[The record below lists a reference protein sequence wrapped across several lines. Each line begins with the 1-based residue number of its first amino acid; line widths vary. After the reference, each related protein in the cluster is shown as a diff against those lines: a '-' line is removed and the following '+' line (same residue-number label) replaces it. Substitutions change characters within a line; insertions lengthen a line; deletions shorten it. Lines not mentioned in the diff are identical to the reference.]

1 MVLIPRRAIVG
12 LLLAGCAAGGAAW
25 SQSAPRPGEVVLPL
39 KDYLTL
45 VETVERIE
53 KERSRRVAER
63 ETPLAEVVRQSN
75 AIVVRDGQADVRSEY
90 EVLVQGAPQGP
101 VFLPFSGWVR
111 EIEVSAGA
119 AATAGDQGGLYLV
132 ASSPGRYTVRAVG
145 KAAMERSGGVHR
157 LPLAASL
164 PAVAST
170 ELDLPADLGWSCP
183 GAVVLDDQVVGE
195 RRKVSLAPRR
205 GQSFTLE
212 VRRRIDGGESEKLLA
227 QSVVVTLVQ
236 LLPEGPRRHD
246 VVLYEVSRGALESF
260 AVELPPDLQ
269 VDVAGTDEGDV
280 IPVVDARRLA
290 AHRKSRLTGTGYLVL
305 SSAMPEG
312 IAGVSAAAV
321 PLVSVRPEIDV
332 RARYVAVSSAVA
344 AELRPLPEASWS
356 RVDLD
361 DLPALLRE
369 AFAELDLTAA
379 WRLAAPGVPAAQAET
394 AAASLAM
401 TVLPATP
408 RLPAVVKKRETTTL
422 MTVDGTLLHRERLT
436 LDPSSGPGTA
446 LEVALPAGSTLWSAK
461 VDEQPVRPLER
472 GGRLAVPLGFGSG
485 RTSVVEVVAVQERA
499 IPPGRSELQL
509 ELAQIAVPVAE
520 HSWRLLL
527 PEGPKYRFR
536 SGDLR
541 PVGPVELPAIPP
553 SRDPWARL
561 ESSLGR
567 RTDRIDVGGN
577 ESGQQ
582 SGYLPP
588 GEAVAVRARVVDQNG
603 SALPGATVTVQG
615 PPLPGSLV
623 RVTDAKGVAVF
634 TGLPPG
640 DYEVEVYLEGFA
652 PLRYPSRTI
661 PKGRAANL
669 EVTLSAAVHDSMTVT
684 GESPLIDARRIASG
698 ATVREEDLDRSAKLQ
713 YKYEADNLSQ
723 GLVGGV
729 KPLPVAIPESGKVL
743 LLTGVLPPQRVAVTL
758 DVKAKR

>member
-1 MVLIPRRAIVG
+1 MVLIQRSAVAAFLAAG
-12 LLLAGCAAGGAAW
+12 CLAGVAAG
-25 SQSAPRPGEVVLPL
+25 QQAPRPGEVVLPL

-45 VETVERIE
+45 VETAERVE
-53 KERSRRVAER
+53 KERARRLAER

-75 AIVVRDGQADVRSEY
+75 AVVVLDGQADVRSEY

-111 EIEVSAGA
+111 EVEVSAGA
-119 AATAGDQGGLYLV
+119 AATAGDKGGLYLV
-132 ASSPGRYTVRAVG
+132 ASAAGRYTVRAVG
-145 KAAMERSGGVHR
+145 KAAMERAGGVHR

-164 PAVAST
+164 AAVAST

-183 GAVVLDDQVVGE
+183 GAVVIADQEVGE

-212 VRRRIDGGESEKLLA
+212 VRRRIDGGEAEKLLA

-246 VVLYEVSRGALESF
+246 VVLYEVSRGALESL
-260 AVELPPDLQ
+260 AVELPPDLP
-269 VDVAGTDEGDV
+269 VDVAGTDEGEV
-280 IPVVDARRLA
+280 IPVVEARRLA

-305 SSAMPEG
+305 SSTPALG
-312 IAGVSAAAV
+312 ASV
-321 PLVSVRPEIDV
+321 PLSLVRPEVDV

-344 AELRPLPEASWS
+344 AELRPEPPASWS

-379 WRLAAPGVPAAQAET
+379 WRLAAPAKGET
-394 AAASLAM
+394 ASLAM
-401 TVLPATP
+401 TVLPAAP
-408 RLPAVVKKRETTTL
+408 KLPAVVKTRETTTL

-446 LEVALPAGSTLWSAK
+446 LEVALPSGSTLWSAK

-472 GGRLAVPLGFGSG
+472 GGRLAVPLGFGPG

-499 IPPGRSELQL
+499 IPPGRSELEL
-509 ELAQIAVPVAE
+509 ELARIAVPVAE

-527 PEGPKYRFR
+527 PEGPRYRFR

-541 PVGPVELPAIPP
+541 PVGPVELPAIP
-553 SRDPWARL
+553 RAREPWATLQTTPRVL
-561 ESSLGR
+561 
-567 RTDRIDVGGN
+567 TDRINVGGN
-577 ESGQQ
+577 ESGQM
-582 SGYLPP
+582 SARLPP
-588 GEAVAVRARVVDQNG
+588 GEAAAIRARVVDPSG
-603 SALPGATVTVQG
+603 DPLPGVTVTVTGRQV
-615 PPLPGSLV
+615 PGSLV
-623 RVTDAKGVAVF
+623 RVTDANGVVVF
-634 TGLPPG
+634 DGLSPG
-640 DYEVEVYLEGFA
+640 GYEVVAELEGFSDV
-652 PLRYPSRTI
+652 RYPTSTI
-661 PKGRAANL
+661 PKGRAADV
-669 EVTLSAAVHDSMTVT
+669 EITLSAAAVEEAITVT
-684 GESPLIDARRIASG
+684 SEAPLIDNLRVSSMAAIAKPDDRDRNAR
-698 ATVREEDLDRSAKLQ
+698 L
-713 YKYEADNLSQ
+713 YKYEADYLSQ

-729 KPLPVAIPESGKVL
+729 KPLPVAIPETGKVL
-743 LLTGVLPPQRVAVTL
+743 MLTGVLPPERITVVL